1 MIYAILMSLILIK
14 EIRNVNNSIS
24 YFSRPIE
31 ISPLNIVLEYIQI
44 LK

>member
-1 MIYAILMSLILIK
+1 MSLIIME

-31 ISPLNIVLEYIQI
+31 ISPLNIALEYIQI